1 MIVKMKEPRD
11 KNKACAAAL
20 TDLTKAYDFLKHDL
34 LNAKLLVFG
43 FDYKSLRV
51 MHAYLNNRFQ
61 VTKAV
66 SYYSDGVFG
75 VPQSSLLCPLLFNT
89 NIGDLDRLLQI
100 RFFKLFRWHH
110 PI

>member
-43 FDYKSLRV
+43 FDYTHILIIGFKS
-51 MHAYLNNRFQ
+51 Q
-61 VTKAV
+61 
-66 SYYSDGVFG
+66 
-75 VPQSSLLCPLLFNT
+75 
-89 NIGDLDRLLQI
+89 
-100 RFFKLFRWHH
+100 KLFLITVMVFSVFLKAHYYARYYL
-110 PI
+110 IQT